1 MEKDFKIFDDKNF
14 SDLSK
19 EIYENSKLKK
29 TQIDLFIQEVHGYIQ
44 SIEDVAI
51 VGPVLKELFDVAVK
65 NDDNLLKLA
74 TVIQR
79 IMNKQIDV
87 MNYTLNQ
94 SWNNGGRSELK
105 NSDGCM
111 TTVGIIDM
119 LHENL
124 ISVYPNPTSGIVN
137 FKFAM
142 NIKVNSIV
150 IQNVLGEEIVRTEDI
165 QNDIFSMDLSA
176 FPKGVYFAIIDTDKG
191 RSTKKI
197 LLSE

>member
-79 IMNKQIDV
+79 IMNKHIDF
-87 MNYTLNQ
+87 TDDISLLSDAEKQ
-94 SWNNGGRSELK
+94 EL
-105 NSDGCM
+105 
-111 TTVGIIDM
+111 
-119 LHENL
+119 
-124 ISVYPNPTSGIVN
+124 
-137 FKFAM
+137 
-142 NIKVNSIV
+142 
-150 IQNVLGEEIVRTEDI
+150 
-165 QNDIFSMDLSA
+165 
-176 FPKGVYFAIIDTDKG
+176 IDTLEETAASLQDK
-191 RSTKKI
+191 SDEIQMNKI
-197 LLSE
+197 RKRIES